1 MAYPEMGSNRNM
13 NKKILIT
20 GGCGFIGSKLA
31 LELLKQGNKVVVLD
45 NLSPQV
51 HGDHPENSFL
61 YKSVSGL
68 VDFIKADI
76 RDREALVRSLKDV
89 CTIVHFASE
98 TGTGQSMYQIGH
110 YVEVNVLGA
119 AAILD
124 LISNE
129 KLPIKQLI
137 IASSRAV
144 YGEGRYSCPHHGAVF
159 PNSRSAENMLRG
171 DFELRCPE
179 CESVV
184 QAGLTSEVDPLHPAS
199 IYGVTKLT
207 QEQMFLSI
215 GKAKN
220 IPTIA
225 FRYQN
230 VYGPGQSLINPYTGI
245 LSIFSNQIQNSKCIN
260 IFEDG
265 LESRDFVYIDDVVS
279 ATIAGINNNESITDI
294 FNVGSG
300 SSMSVLDVANLLQE
314 KFERCVPVQV
324 SGQFRLGD
332 IRHNTANL
340 DRIKSRLGWEPMV
353 NFETGIS
360 KFVEWVRRYEVI
372 DNGYQASL
380 DEMKNA
386 GLLK

>member
-1 MAYPEMGSNRNM
+1 M

-31 LELLKQGNKVVVLD
+31 LELWKQGNKVVVLD
-45 NLSPQV
+45 NLSPQI
-51 HGDHPENSFL
+51 HGDDPEKSFL
-61 YKSVSGL
+61 YKSVSSF

-76 RDREALVRSLKDV
+76 RNREALIRSLKDV
-89 CTIVHFASE
+89 DTIVHFASE
-98 TGTGQSMYQIGH
+98 TGTGQSMYKIGH
-110 YVEVNVLGA
+110 YVDVNVLGT

-124 LISNE
+124 LILNE
-129 KLPIKQLI
+129 RLPIQQLI
-137 IASSRAV
+137 VASSRAV
-144 YGEGRYSCPHHGAVF
+144 YGEGRYSCSHHGIVF
-159 PNSRSAENMLRG
+159 PDSRCAEDMLRG
-171 DFELRCPE
+171 DFELRCPQ
-179 CESVV
+179 CKSVV
-184 QAGLTSEVDPLHPAS
+184 LAGLTSEVDPLHPTS
-199 IYGVTKLT
+199 IYGITKLT

-265 LESRDFVYIDDVVS
+265 FESRDFVYIDDVIN
-279 ATIAGINNNESITDI
+279 ATLAGITNKELITDI

-300 SSMSVLDVANLLQE
+300 LPVAVLDVAKLLQE
-314 KFERCVPVQV
+314 KFEKYVPVQV
-324 SGQFRLGD
+324 TGQFRLGD

-340 DRIKSRLGWEPMV
+340 EKIKSRLGWSPRV
-353 NFETGIS
+353 SFETGVS
-360 KFVEWVRRYEVI
+360 KFVDWVRENEVS

-380 DEMKNA
+380 DEMKNS
-386 GLLK
+386 GLFK